1 MTRRDLL
8 ALTAMLAITLG
19 VAPFAHPGHD
29 HKVLGTVTMAAA
41 DHVMVKDKA
50 GKEVTVYITA
60 DTKVVQAKKAM
71 KVEDIKSG
79 MRVVVTAVTV
89 KEKDAEKLVAKTI
102 ELGAAAATSK

>member
-1 MTRRDLL
+1 MNRRDLF
-8 ALTAMLAITLG
+8 ALTVLLAIMLG

-29 HKVLGTVTMAAA
+29 HKVMGTVTMAAA

-50 GKEVTVYITA
+50 GKEVTVHINA
-60 DTKVVQAKKAM
+60 ETKVVQAKKAM
-71 KVEDIKSG
+71 KVEDIKAG

-102 ELGAAAATSK
+102 ELGTAATTSK